1 MKSKTVS
8 KNIIINGIGLHSG
21 KETSIELVPSSCGY
35 IYFVNKSNP
44 KKQLKALFSNVVDTN
59 LGTTISDGE
68 TKVLTIEHLMA
79 ALWACDINSLEII
92 IDGNEIPILDGSSF
106 KFIEE
111 IKAIG
116 TSEIEKNKKYLVI
129 KNEIIV
135 NDNDK
140 FIKVS
145 PSDNFSIDM
154 TVHYDYSSIGK
165 QNFIFSGSKDVF
177 ITEISKARTFCRKK
191 DIEYMLN
198 IGLVRGG
205 NLKNSLVFNEDT
217 LINETGLR
225 YNNEVV
231 RHKIL
236 DCVGDMYTCGF
247 NIIGKIEAYK
257 SGHTLDNLLIR
268 KIFENK
274 NNYSIEI
281 IR

>member
-154 TVHYDYSSIGK
+154 TVHYDYGSIGK